1 MCSTKHSNENGKCSC
16 ASMIEAANMVLK
28 EGIVKLSTIFRAVF
42 PNVSYCSSNAKSRL
56 LRILLV
62 AIFINKKQYVM
73 EKIDGFNYMSLIT
86 FLESDAVENLACI
99 RMNRKSTINYER
111 RQRARVCPVRC
122 LQMFWSDAN
131 SSQKLF
137 WTGEYGD

>member
-16 ASMIEAANMVLK
+16 ASMIQATNMVLK

-56 LRILLV
+56 LRIPLV
-62 AIFINKKQYVM
+62 AIFINKEQYVM

-86 FLESDAVENLACI
+86 FLESDAV
-99 RMNRKSTINYER
+99 KSSRELGMHKNELKIYY
-111 RQRARVCPVRC
+111 Q
-122 LQMFWSDAN
+122 S
-131 SSQKLF
+131 
-137 WTGEYGD
+137 